1 MDAQPPL
8 DPGDKAVDA
17 VADPLGQAVP
27 CALDTVQ
34 QAADDVL
41 ANMAPLVHAAVPHA
55 HQLCHAGEGGL
66 RQILKTVEDAVH
78 KGGHHGG
85 STFQNLRQ
93 MRDQRRREVCDQA
106 SRRRDELGQVI
117 GDADDEALQQ
127 LHTGVHDLVCVV
139 AEIEHKLGND
149 LGGAGEQGGSG
160 VDDALREGCQ
170 NLSTGVQHGR
180 HRVGQVLGQLG
191 DDLHAGGHQPGQLLG
206 DAVRQIGDDLSG
218 SGQHGFGATLCEGAG
233 QGADAVGAPLDRFS
247 QGGFQLIID
256 GQLHPLERRGH
267 DGHSALQI
275 VDLSFSHL
283 PHGTVGV
290 INLGGQGVPL
300 FALRRQQ
307 AVDGGEVGLVEQ
319 LVDDAVLL
327 ALRHAVQGPV
337 QVAQNLVQP
346 THFALRIV
354 DREPQLLHLFGCFVG
369 RGLEGQDDVAQ
380 MGAALRTLDAHVR
393 QQTQGRGQLGG
404 APLQVGCGAA
414 HRQDGFTQLRNVG
427 IGLAG
432 RHGQLVAEVVH
443 VLLVGLDVQRGH
455 SIGDEVGGVG

>member
-8 DPGDKAVDA
+8 DPGDKAVNA

-41 ANMAPLVHAAVPHA
+41 ADMAPLVHAAVPHA

-66 RQILKTVEDAVH
+66 RQILKTADNTVHQRGQHSCTALEDV
-78 KGGHHGG
+78 
-85 STFQNLRQ
+85 RQ
-93 MRDQRRREVCDQA
+93 MGDQGSCPFGDQG
-106 SRRRDELGQVI
+106 SCRRDELGQVI

-139 AEIEHKLGND
+139 AEIEHKLCND
-149 LGGAGEQGGSG
+149 LGGTGEQGGSG
-160 VDDALREGCQ
+160 IDDALREGCQ

-191 DDLHAGGHQPGQLLG
+191 DDLHAGLHQAGQLCR
-206 DAVRQIGDDLSG
+206 DARRQIGDDLTG
-218 SGQHGFGATLCEGAG
+218 SGQHSFGATLRQGSG
-233 QGADAVGAPLDRFS
+233 QLGEAVCAPLDRFS

-275 VDLSFSHL
+275 VDLSFCHL
-283 PHGTVGV
+283 PHGTVSAV
-290 INLGGQGVPL
+290 DLGGQRVPL
-300 FALRRQQ
+300 FALCCQQ

-327 ALRHAVQGPV
+327 ALRHALHGTV
-337 QVAQNLVQP
+337 QVAQNVVQP
-346 THFALRIV
+346 AHFALRIV

-369 RGLEGQDDVAQ
+369 GGLQRQDDVAQ
-380 MGAALRTLDAHVR
+380 MGTALRALDAHVC
-393 QQTQGRGQLGG
+393 QQTQRSGQLGG
-404 APLQVGCGAA
+404 AAFQVCGGAA

-443 VLLVGLDVQRGH
+443 VLFVGLDVQ
-455 SIGDEVGGVG
+455 